1 MPLGRN
7 SAPGAFPIG
16 PPSPSEDILFFPETG
31 HSVVLAF
38 RDFYLEYGGQTIF
51 GPPLTEFMQDGDIWL
66 QWFENVCFE
75 WHPELPD
82 GQRVQLS
89 PLGDINYR
97 EFGADLPPAIFQSD
111 LLKRKDVVLRMLF
124 DYPLLPVG
132 TRQGINVWVG
142 DSVGR
147 PLPGVSVTLYIA
159 SAASRQVVAAPATD
173 VNGSARVVLENLEG
187 VCGEMVQIRAV
198 TDMGE
203 WLPIANGVFNFWCN
217 PDS

>member
-1 MPLGRN
+1 M
-7 SAPGAFPIG
+7 
-16 PPSPSEDILFFPETG
+16 
-31 HSVVLAF
+31 
-38 RDFYLEYGGQTIF
+38 
-51 GPPLTEFMQDGDIWL
+51 
-66 QWFENVCFE
+66 
-75 WHPELPD
+75 
-82 GQRVQLS
+82 
-89 PLGDINYR
+89 
-97 EFGADLPPAIFQSD
+97 
-111 LLKRKDVVLRMLF
+111 
-124 DYPLLPVG
+124 
-132 TRQGINVWVG
+132 G